1 MIRVIGVGNPD
12 REDDAA
18 GIEAVRRL
26 AAHGR
31 PEVEPRECR
40 ADPADLLAAMVGA
53 DDVIVVDAMAAGTDP
68 GTVVRID
75 ASETPVPA
83 ELFRGSTHGLGVA
96 EAVELARNLG
106 VLPRHVVIYG
116 IEGRGYRVGRPLSR
130 DVAFAVAQVV
140 DRIEHE
146 AEGHAA

>member
-1 MIRVIGVGNPD
+1 MVRVIGVGNPD

-26 AAHGR
+26 AAHGHPGVEARVCR
-31 PEVEPRECR
+31 P
-40 ADPADLLAAMVGA
+40 DPDDLLTAMMGAAR
-53 DDVIVVDAMAAGTDP
+53 VIVVDAMAAGTDP

-75 ASETPVPA
+75 ATAAPVPA

-96 EAVELARNLG
+96 EAVELARHLG
-106 VLPRHVVIYG
+106 VMPRSLVIYG
-116 IEGRGYRVGRPLSR
+116 IEGRNYRFGKPLSR
-130 DVAFAVAQVV
+130 DVSFAVEQVV

-146 AEGHAA
+146 AAEAA